1 MSSGKERVS
10 KNEPEKSEDG
20 SDDLN
25 LSASESTSM
34 TSGYSSDDMLS
45 MPSSM
50 VSSFEKTANERT
62 AMAAPVSAI
71 TGLLFTVVAF
81 LSLVTSYVW
90 NIDWVFVAGGIVVV
104 LGITMIVNA
113 SRRKS

>member
-1 MSSGKERVS
+1 MPSV
-10 KNEPEKSEDG
+10 
-20 SDDLN
+20 
-25 LSASESTSM
+25 
-34 TSGYSSDDMLS
+34 YSSDDMLP

-50 VSSFEKTANERT
+50 GSSFEKTVNEKT

-81 LSLVTSYVW
+81 LSLVTSYLW
-90 NIDWVFVAGGIVVV
+90 NIDWVFVAGGIVIV
-104 LGITMIVNA
+104 LGITMIANA